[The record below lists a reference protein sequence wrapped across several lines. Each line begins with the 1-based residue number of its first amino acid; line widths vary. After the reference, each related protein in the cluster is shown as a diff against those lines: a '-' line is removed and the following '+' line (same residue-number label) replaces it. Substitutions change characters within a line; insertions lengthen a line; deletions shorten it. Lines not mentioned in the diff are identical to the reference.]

1 MTAATKVPFVDLGR
15 QYASLRD
22 EVLQTIDAVLK
33 SGQYILGPE
42 LDAFERE
49 AAEFCGVKHAIGVA
63 NGSDSLWLSM
73 KCLGIGPGDEVITAP
88 NSFIASAWAT
98 AAVGATPTF
107 SDIDDTLNLDPAK
120 LEQAITPRTKAIMP
134 VHLTGRIANME
145 AIMEIAQ
152 RRKLHVIEDAAQAI
166 GATRHGRKAGTFGVV
181 GSFSLH
187 PLKNLAA
194 FGDGGLVSTNDDGI
208 AQQLRLLRNHG
219 LKTRDESVIWGYNSR
234 LDSVQAAVLRIKL
247 RHLAQWNKTNRTLAE
262 RYHQALAKHV
272 KVPVSGAGEEQIY
285 HRYVIQTDRRDA
297 LQAYLAARG
306 IDSKINYPT
315 PIHLQEVASQLGYRQ
330 GSFPVAE
337 KLAGMILSLPLYP
350 EFTLAEQDMV
360 IAGITDFFSGRP

>member
-1 MTAATKVPFVDLGR
+1 MAVAIKVPFVDLGR

-22 EVLQTIDAVLK
+22 ETLQAIDGVLK

-42 LDAFERE
+42 LEAFERE
-49 AAEFCGVKHAIGVA
+49 AAAFCGTKHAIGVA

-73 KCLGIGPGDEVITAP
+73 KVMGIGTGDEVITAP
-88 NSFIASAWAT
+88 NSFIASAWSI

-107 SDIDDTLNLDPAK
+107 CDIDETLNLDPHK

-134 VHLTGRIANME
+134 VHLTGRLADMD
-145 AIMEIAQ
+145 AIMKIAAQ
-152 RRKLHVIEDAAQAI
+152 HKLHVIEDAAQAI
-166 GATRHGRKAGTFGVV
+166 GATRNGRPAGSFGAV

-194 FGDGGLVSTNDDGI
+194 FGDGGLVTTNDDSI
-208 AQQLRLLRNHG
+208 AAQLRLLRNHG
-219 LKTRDESVIWGYNSR
+219 LKTRDESVVWGYNSR

-247 RHLAQWNKTNRTLAE
+247 RHLAAWNKTNRALGE
-262 RYHQALAKHV
+262 RYNSALSKFVA
-272 KVPVSGAGEEQIY
+272 VPKSQPGEEQIY
-285 HRYVIQTDRRDA
+285 HRYVIQTDRRDE
-297 LQAYLAARG
+297 LQAYLANRG
-306 IDSKINYPT
+306 IDTKVNYPT
-315 PIHLQEVASQLGYRQ
+315 PIHLQEVAAHLGYRK

-350 EFTLAEQDMV
+350 EFTHSEQDQV
-360 IAGITDFFSGRP
+360 IEGITDFFQVRP